1 MNRVSLLKYL
11 FKSSSTTCLGSTYA
25 TFSNKKFLNENK
37 SVTVKGNQ
45 FNGFESEFLQFI
57 KTTKDLTSIHKFKK
71 DVILK
76 YKTVLLTHTSFDAVF
91 MRMCIA
97 CRNYSLGKQFLDHIN
112 QSDRQVNTATLARY
126 LELCYHC
133 KEEIM
138 DKSEVERLCHVVKSN
153 SLYPSP
159 SIQQSLILGFSI
171 TDNWR
176 EGYKLLSE
184 SEGTS
189 TSLSMNAIIDCLFK
203 NDQIDTAVSWINKII
218 ISKGKKVHD
227 FTYEHWLR
235 KCADQQIG
243 CNSFFD
249 FLVKSGVFL
258 NTSIIQQ
265 FKDLLENRLID
276 PFVGHFTTI
285 DEGTGRC
292 RSCEKVLQN
301 SEISDDEFANLKK
314 GLMEKVLLGTDVYL
328 GSKPDEIR
336 RFQNFIQKTAP
347 YDVVIDGLNVA
358 HQGKQTFKYPDQAV
372 SYAILV
378 LPCRKITN
386 PQSFYFTQL
395 SSVVNY
401 FTNQNLRVLVLTR
414 KHLLRGTTLKSAL
427 VFATENLYVFPIKFI
442 DKN

>member
-1 MNRVSLLKYL
+1 
-11 FKSSSTTCLGSTYA
+11 
-25 TFSNKKFLNENK
+25 
-37 SVTVKGNQ
+37 
-45 FNGFESEFLQFI
+45 
-57 KTTKDLTSIHKFKK
+57 
-71 DVILK
+71 
-76 YKTVLLTHTSFDAVF
+76 
-91 MRMCIA
+91 
-97 CRNYSLGKQFLDHIN
+97 
-112 QSDRQVNTATLARY
+112 
-126 LELCYHC
+126 
-133 KEEIM
+133 
-138 DKSEVERLCHVVKSN
+138 
-153 SLYPSP
+153 
-159 SIQQSLILGFSI
+159 
-171 TDNWR
+171 
-176 EGYKLLSE
+176 
-184 SEGTS
+184 
-189 TSLSMNAIIDCLFK
+189 MNAIIDCLFK

-395 SSVVNY
+395 SSVVKY